1 MSELSL
7 PQFPALYWT
16 APVGPGK
23 RVLRG
28 VLSGLI
34 VGAVAAAVAAVIVL
48 AADLAKDLV
57 VVQGVVVGCLAAV
70 AAVAAVLDCLAGG
83 WLPDAIVGTRL
94 VRVADGRT
102 VGASGFGRL
111 ALVGLLAAATAGLAN
126 LVLTVLGRD
135 SNGRVWLDRVTG
147 TAMIDIRAGRN
158 VLVDP
163 VSSAELERALRPEA
177 PPRPAVV
184 EVRGGSGE
192 PKPMPLEAHD
202 TLASLPDEVV
212 RLGGIGPGYLEG
224 DPTVVSGMRTSA
236 PPPLPAPAWLL
247 TFDTGES
254 HRLHGTALIGRHPVA
269 HSGHRGAELVKVA
282 DPSATMSGTHLAITA
297 NDVGVW
303 VEDLGSTNGSEI
315 RLPSGRKVAL
325 PVRVRTPVAK
335 GSRVRLGDRWMTVER
350 APE

>member
-1 MSELSL
+1 MSQTSL

-28 VLSGLI
+28 LLSGLI
-34 VGAVAAAVAAVIVL
+34 VLAAAAAAGAVIAL
-48 AADLAKDLV
+48 AADVAADPV
-57 VVQGVVVGCLAAV
+57 AVRGIIAGCLVAV
-70 AAVAAVLDCLAGG
+70 AAVAAILDCLAAG
-83 WLPDAIVGTRL
+83 WLPDAVLGTRL
-94 VRVADGRT
+94 VRVKDGRPAG
-102 VGASGFGRL
+102 VSGLGRL
-111 ALVGLLAAATAGLAN
+111 ALVGLLATATAGLAN
-126 LVLTVLGRD
+126 LLLTVLGRD

-147 TAMIDIRAGRN
+147 TAMIDVRAGRN

-177 PPRPAVV
+177 PPRAAVV
-184 EVRGGSGE
+184 EVRGGNGD
-192 PKPMPLEAHD
+192 PNPVPLEAQD
-202 TLASLPDEVV
+202 TLASLPDEVA
-212 RLGGIGPGYLEG
+212 RPGGTGPGYLEG
-224 DPTVVSGMRTSA
+224 GPTVISGARTTA
-236 PPPLPAPAWLL
+236 PAPSPGPAWLL

-254 HRLHGTALIGRHPVA
+254 HQLHGTALIGRHPVA
-269 HSGHRGAELVKVA
+269 HSSHRGAELVKVA

-315 RLPSGRKVAL
+315 RLPSGRKLAL
-325 PVRVRTPVAK
+325 PVRVRTPVAT

-350 APE
+350 AQE

>member
-1 MSELSL
+1 VSGSSL

-16 APVGPGK
+16 APVGSGK

-28 VLSGLI
+28 LLSGL
-34 VGAVAAAVAAVIVL
+34 VVLAVTATAAVAIVL
-48 AADLAKDLV
+48 AADLAGDPVMVRGVVAGCLV
-57 VVQGVVVGCLAAV
+57 VV
-70 AAVAAVLDCLAGG
+70 AAVATILDCLAGG
-83 WLPDAIVGTRL
+83 WLPDAVVGTRL
-94 VRVADGRT
+94 VRVQDGRAT
-102 VGASGFGRL
+102 GISGLGRL
-111 ALVGLLAAATAGLAN
+111 ALVGLLTAATAGLAT
-126 LVLTVLGRD
+126 LLLTLIGRD
-135 SNGRVWLDRVTG
+135 QTGRVWLDRATG

-158 VLVDP
+158 VLADP
-163 VSSAELERALRPEA
+163 VSGAELERALRPEA
-177 PPRPAVV
+177 PPRPTVV

-192 PKPMPLEAHD
+192 LRPVPLEVQDA
-202 TLASLPDEVV
+202 LAALPGDMVTPV
-212 RLGGIGPGYLEG
+212 GFGSAYLEG
-224 DPTVVSGMRTSA
+224 GPTVISSMRASA
-236 PPPLPAPAWLL
+236 PPPLPALAWLL

-269 HSGHRGAELVKVA
+269 HSSHRGAELVTVA

-350 APE
+350 AQE